1 MTILFVIQTS
11 LRDIKRQSFRLV
23 TILIT
28 DLLTIEVVHQCAG
41 GHEFNSSWTNIQGK

>member
-1 MTILFVIQTS
+1 MTILFHVIQTS
-11 LRDIKRQSFRLV
+11 LRDIKRQSLV